1 MSNTKIVI
9 LRMKEII
16 YTAIFVGLGILLILL
31 LLIMFHPARTDEASP
46 DSSDETAKYTPGVYT
61 TEVALGENKINLQ
74 IYLDSDHV
82 NHIKLTS
89 LNDTVET
96 MYPLISPTVENISKQ
111 LSNGVSIDNVVLSS
125 ESQYTQTLLL
135 EAINKTLQKAELQ
148 QK

>member
-31 LLIMFHPARTDEASP
+31 LLIMFHPAGTDEASP

-74 IYLDSDHV
+74 IYLDSDYV

>member
-31 LLIMFHPARTDEASP
+31 LLIMFHPAGTDEASP